1 MQIHELIQ
9 GTQEWHEFR
18 ANHWGAS
25 EAAAMLGLSTKVKR
39 NELLHMK
46 AAGKAKEFSDWV
58 QENILDHGHEV
69 EALARPIVEKIIGDD
84 LYPVTCS
91 EGSMSAS
98 CDGLTMSG
106 AEAFEHKQWNREL
119 AESVK
124 NGILPEEY
132 MPQCQQVLMV
142 TRAKRLIF
150 VVSDGTEENM
160 VYMYIYPD
168 VSWFERI
175 LNGWIQFEKDV
186 IDYVPRDLPVKPQ
199 AEAIMA
205 LPALAVQIR
214 GEVVLSNLPEFK
226 NKAELFI
233 ASIKTDPTTDEDFA
247 NAEETIKFCEK
258 AESSLELAK
267 SAAIAQT
274 SSIDELMRT
283 VDNIKEQLRRKRL
296 DLTAIVKNKK
306 EQIKTEILMNG
317 RERFHEH
324 MTSLEQE
331 TAPIRLN
338 LTQPDFAAAMKNKR
352 TLASLHEAVDT
363 TLANAKISADGIAAD
378 VRKKL
383 AWFKL
388 NTVDLGFLFNDLQ
401 QIIFKQE
408 DDFKALVDLR
418 ITRHKEA
425 EQKRIDDLA
434 KAEVQR
440 QQAIINEKA
449 DEAERKAAAD
459 LKAAQDK
466 LNAEAEAQ
474 RLAAAKLAA
483 DQLAFEQAK
492 QEAPALPV
500 QPVKVATAEIVN
512 IAEAKNEAPTLTLGK
527 IGARLGFA
535 LTADFL
541 RGLGFEPAARE
552 RGATLYRESDWT
564 NICSTLIAHIE
575 GARNQQQAA

>member
-46 AAGKAKEFSDWV
+46 ATGTAKEFSEWV

-98 CDGLTMSG
+98 CDGLTMSE

-160 VYMYIYPD
+160 VHMYIYPN

-175 LNGWIQFEKDV
+175 LNGWIQFEKDL
-186 IDYVPRDLPVKPQ
+186 IDFIPRDLPVKPQ

-363 TLANAKISADGIAAD
+363 TLANAKISADSIAAD

-388 NTVDLGFLFNDLQ
+388 NTVDFDFLFNDLQ

-408 DDFKALVDLR
+408 DDFKALIDLR
-418 ITRHKEA
+418 ITRYK
-425 EQKRIDDLA
+425 
-434 KAEVQR
+434 
-440 QQAIINEKA
+440 
-449 DEAERKAAAD
+449 
-459 LKAAQDK
+459 
-466 LNAEAEAQ
+466 EAEAQ
-474 RLAAAKLAA
+474 RLAAEKLSA
-483 DQLAFEQAK
+483 DQTGLEQAK

-500 QPVKVATAEIVN
+500 QPVKFAAAEVVN
-512 IAEAKNEAPTLTLGK
+512 IAEAKNEVPTLTLGK

-541 RGLGFEPAARE
+541 RGIGFEPAARE

-575 GARNQQQAA
+575 GARNHQQAA